1 MQQILR
7 ARNDD
12 GEEILHCKVD
22 AGFALLLGRQK
33 LKGGIIGDRS
43 AFEAGPAPPSEVFI
57 DLVPMMK
64 TARNTPHLYQND
76 IRKKKWKKEKSH
88 KDRRRGRRP
97 FIETHFLLLYTYV
110 SP

>member
-22 AGFALLLGRQK
+22 AGFALLLGREK

-57 DLVPMMK
+57 DVVPMM
-64 TARNTPHLYQND
+64 TATRNTLQLYQNNQ
-76 IRKKKWKKEKSH
+76 KK
-88 KDRRRGRRP
+88 
-97 FIETHFLLLYTYV
+97 
-110 SP
+110 

>member
-33 LKGGIIGDRS
+33 LKGGIIGDQS
-43 AFEAGPAPPSEVFI
+43 AFEAGPAPPSEVFNN
-57 DLVPMMK
+57 LVPMMK

-76 IRKKKWKKEKSH
+76 KKKKKKRNGKRKKPQ
-88 KDRRRGRRP
+88 GQ
-97 FIETHFLLLYTYV
+97 ETRETAVY
-110 SP
+110 

>member
-7 ARNDD
+7 ACNDD

-22 AGFALLLGRQK
+22 AAFALLLGSQK

-57 DLVPMMK
+57 DVVPMM
-64 TARNTPHLYQND
+64 TTTRNTLQLYQNNQ
-76 IRKKKWKKEKSH
+76 K
-88 KDRRRGRRP
+88 
-97 FIETHFLLLYTYV
+97 
-110 SP
+110 